1 LEVIVS
7 AVDIVN
13 LISSLASLILSVIAI
28 WLALHFYDK
37 SKDSEKQ
44 TEVNVNEIKTQ
55 TQALTDISTRMLD
68 KYTDYATKPKEA
80 DETFLA
86 VVQLLSQTTVASIG
100 NYPTSN
106 NTNEL
111 RNFAVNATILALFYA
126 GFTNLTLQDLLPEN
140 VSMIDSDNNL
150 PNLLDASKED
160 FLALDST
167 LGEVDVNT
175 LNSSSLANVY
185 QIAVGWKGGDLV
197 KNMAELYPGLATQ

>member
-1 LEVIVS
+1 MS

-100 NYPTSN
+100 NYPTTN

-140 VSMIDSDNNL
+140 ANMIEADNNL
-150 PNLLDASKED
+150 PNLLNASKED
-160 FLALDST
+160 FLALDTT
-167 LGEVDVNT
+167 LGEVDINT
-175 LNSSSLANVY
+175 LNSSSLANIY
-185 QIAVGWKGGDLV
+185 QIAVGWKGGDLI
-197 KNMAELYPGLATQ
+197 KDITELYPGLSTQ

>member
-1 LEVIVS
+1 VS

-55 TQALTDISTRMLD
+55 TQALTEISSRMLD

-86 VVQLLSQTTVASIG
+86 VVQLLSQTTVGSIG
-100 NYPTSN
+100 SYPTN
-106 NTNEL
+106 NNANEL
-111 RNFAVNATILALFYA
+111 RSFAVNATILAMFYA
-126 GFTNLTLQDLLPEN
+126 GFSNLTLQDLLPEN
-140 VSMIDSDNNL
+140 ASMIEADNNL
-150 PNLLDASKED
+150 PNLLNASKED
-160 FLALDST
+160 FLSLDNV
-167 LGEVDVNT
+167 LGEVDINT
-175 LNSSSLANVY
+175 LNSSSLANIY
-185 QIAVGWKGGDLV
+185 QIATGWKGGDLV
-197 KNMAELYPGLATQ
+197 KDMAELYPGLVTQQ